1 MKNTLSKNNYILKY
15 YKIHKYLVLSIMIFT
30 CMNYEQTTINIVYQL
45 DLASNSYFLLVLA
58 FF

>member
-45 DLASNSYFLLVLA
+45 DLAFNSYFLLVLA